1 MYNIAMNLKTAKILL
16 TGGHGFVGEKVYQE
30 LLKYGAKAV
39 NISRPR
45 SKQLD
50 LRDANKA
57 GKAVKGKDLV
67 IHLAANVGGIGYN
80 KEHPGALFYDN
91 AIMGVNLIEAA
102 RKAKVK
108 KFVQVG
114 TVCAYPKFPEH
125 LPFKEEDLWKG
136 YPEETNAP
144 YGLAKLMLLQMLQAY
159 RSEYGFNG
167 IYILPTNLYG
177 PNDNF
182 NPKSSHV
189 IPALIKKF
197 VEAVG
202 NNHKEVVVWGTGKA
216 SREFLYVDDAARAIV
231 MATVKYEKSAPVNL
245 GSHFEIKI
253 KDLVILIARLT
264 GFKGKIVWDKTKP
277 DGQPRRKLD
286 VSRAKKE
293 FGFVSKVDF
302 ATGLKKTIEWYK
314 TQI

>member
-1 MYNIAMNLKTAKILL
+1 MLNLKNSKILL
-16 TGGHGFVGEKVYQE
+16 TGGHGFVGTKVYEE
-30 LLKYGAKAV
+30 LIKHGAKDK

-45 SKQLD
+45 SRELD
-50 LRDANKA
+50 LRLAENCV
-57 GKAVKGKDLV
+57 KAVKNKDLV

-80 KEHPGALFYDN
+80 REHPGKLFYDN
-91 AIMGVNLIEAA
+91 AIMGINMIEQA

-114 TVCAYPKFPEH
+114 TVCAYPKFTPV
-125 LPFKEEDLWKG
+125 PFKETDLWNG

-144 YGLAKLMLLQMLQAY
+144 YGNAKKMLMEMLQAY
-159 RSEYGFNG
+159 RREYGFNG
-167 IYILPTNLYG
+167 IYLLPTNLYG

-182 NPKSSHV
+182 DPNSSHV

-197 VEAVG
+197 VEAME
-202 NNHKEVVVWGTGKA
+202 NHDEQVVVWGTGKA
-216 SREFLYVDDAARAIV
+216 SREFLYVDDAVRAIV
-231 MATVKYEKSAPVNL
+231 MATLKYDKSEPVNL
-245 GSHFEIKI
+245 GSSNEIKI
-253 KDLVILIARLT
+253 KELVTLIGKIV
-264 GFKGKIVWDKTKP
+264 GFNGKIVWDKTKP

-302 ATGLKKTIEWYK
+302 KTGLKKTIEWYK
-314 TQI
+314 NTL